1 MEKIASAYGKLR
13 SMQVKKRRSR
23 DIETRLRFVGSFNE
37 TTRIRGEKARWM
49 RAGRGEWPFLAT
61 TSPLHPHRQ

>member
-49 RAGRGEWPFLAT
+49 RAGRGE
-61 TSPLHPHRQ
+61 